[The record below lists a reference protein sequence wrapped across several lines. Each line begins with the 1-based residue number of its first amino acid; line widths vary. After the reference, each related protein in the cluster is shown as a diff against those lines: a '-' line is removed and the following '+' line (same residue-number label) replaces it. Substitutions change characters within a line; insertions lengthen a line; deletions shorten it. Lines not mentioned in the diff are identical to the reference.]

1 MRDEFRYS
9 VGSFNE
15 TSETVTLENVGEMIG
30 TTSSTRAFDE
40 TVSNQNETQTREVLN
55 DLGGDEKDAL
65 AYASLL
71 GSWNEKSEGD
81 RDTIRKLI
89 EGDN

>member
-9 VGSFNE
+9 VGPFNE
-15 TSETVTLENVGEMIG
+15 TSETVTLENVGPMIG
-30 TTSSTRAFDE
+30 TTSSARALDE
-40 TVSNQNETQTREVLN
+40 TVSNQNETQTRDVLN
-55 DLGGDEKDAL
+55 DLAGDQKDAL

-71 GSWNEKSEGD
+71 GSWNEKSDAD